1 MDFLMI
7 LSDLLFTNFP
17 TCCLHPKVIKTSS
30 LSLASEISQKLMS
43 AIRKKWAL
51 PNARP
56 DVLTFD
62 QTWSP
67 FVLKLVK
74 LGQKRDCLVVVGQTG
89 VLRAQPCLELP
100 RRNYSVK
107 ISLLNKIGLKLI

>member
-1 MDFLMI
+1 MFGLGNF
-7 LSDLLFTNFP
+7 SKTNE
-17 TCCLHPKVIKTSS
+17 S
-30 LSLASEISQKLMS
+30 
-43 AIRKKWAL
+43 IRKKWAL

-56 DVLTFD
+56 DVLTCD
-62 QTWSP
+62 QTWPP

-74 LGQKRDCLVVVGQTG
+74 LGQKRDWLVVGWWVVGQPG
-89 VLRAQPCLELP
+89 VLQAQPCLELP